1 MFDLTVPSSLITS
14 WVFPLAE
21 MMQRLEGRKQVDE
34 PPQAR
39 QWSETRQKREDRRSG
54 EAEEDIEFKH
64 FYVLKC

>member
-34 PPQAR
+34 PPQAQ

-54 EAEEDIEFKH
+54 EAKEDIELKH